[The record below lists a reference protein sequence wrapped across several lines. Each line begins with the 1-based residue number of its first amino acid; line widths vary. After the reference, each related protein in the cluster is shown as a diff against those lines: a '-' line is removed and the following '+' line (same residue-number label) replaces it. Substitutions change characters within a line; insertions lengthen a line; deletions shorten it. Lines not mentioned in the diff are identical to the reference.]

1 MYTNTSAIHK
11 LRLVLPR
18 CIRAY
23 ESINV
28 LVHPALFVQH
38 VSAVNDWSFRKCG
51 TVISST
57 NYIVIK
63 TIEFVLFLF
72 EGACFDEGGDH
83 EGTKG
88 HFTHKTEGP

>member
-1 MYTNTSAIHK
+1 MCIHK

-28 LVHPALFVQH
+28 LVHPAPFVQH
-38 VSAVNDWSFRKCG
+38 AAAVNDWSFWNG
-51 TVISST
+51 DLI
-57 NYIVIK
+57 NNNIVIK